1 MLFFCFS
8 FPVFLFLS
16 FLSFLLSFLSF
27 PSFFQP
33 RSHCVV
39 QMPVLLFPYPRVL
52 PRSHCFTASHCRSPT
67 PQPHSPPPSPELC
80 PPLQPLP
87 HLLRRSLRAL
97 CFTSPVSSS
106 PPHCPSSPIQASGR
120 ACGLRCHGDSAPLLI
135 TRSVFHCPPHTP
147 PPLPRYLSPTSLPS
161 LCVSPGVTSYPRP
174 PPPHSSS
181 PILITIVLF
190 HPSPLCLLHSDPQGP
205 PV

>member
-97 CFTSPVSSS
+97 CFTSPMSSS
-106 PPHCPSSPIQASGR
+106 PRIAPRAPFRLQAVR
-120 ACGLRCHGDSAPLLI
+120 AGCVAMVTVRPYSLHAVYFTAL
-135 TRSVFHCPPHTP
+135 HT
-147 PPLPRYLSPTSLPS
+147 
-161 LCVSPGVTSYPRP
+161 
-174 PPPHSSS
+174 
-181 PILITIVLF
+181 
-190 HPSPLCLLHSDPQGP
+190 PSPLTTCRPHPSHPS
-205 PV
+205 V

>member
-97 CFTSPVSSS
+97 CFTSPMSSS

-135 TRSVFHCPPHTP
+135 TRSVFHCPPHPPLLVAHIPLFPLCKSRSYILPPTP
-147 PPLPRYLSPTSLPS
+147 SPPLQFPHSDHYSPLPPLPS
-161 LCVSPGVTSYPRP
+161 VP
-174 PPPHSSS
+174 PP
-181 PILITIVLF
+181 F
-190 HPSPLCLLHSDPQGP
+190 
-205 PV
+205 